1 MAQKNTKFKGTFA
14 ENILSV
20 FGKEPL
26 IALNYKQIASRMGI
40 HDKATKSNLLTVLQ
54 QLCEEG
60 ILQENNRGKF
70 TLHPSQVSNYAKR
83 QQYIVGELDMK
94 NTGKAYLLRDNGE
107 DVFIAAGNTS
117 TGLHGDIV
125 KVMLFPRR
133 ANRKMEGRVV
143 EVVERKK
150 TQYVGILE
158 INKDIAYLIPDNT
171 KIPVDILIPKHA
183 LNKAK
188 HGMKVV
194 VEITDWDT
202 HSRNPFG
209 KVIRLLGMPGENNV
223 EMQSILMEFNFPLE
237 FPKEV
242 ENEAKKIKEK
252 LPSEEIKKRRD
263 FRDVWTITIDPAD
276 AKDFDDALSLQQLK
290 NGNWE
295 VGVHIADVSWYVRPD
310 TLIDKEAYQRG
321 NSVYLVDRTIPML
334 PEKLCNDVCSLRPDE
349 DKFTFSAV
357 FELDASAN
365 IVKEWFG
372 KTVIRSDKRYAYEE
386 VQEMIEGKKEMFYEQ
401 IMTLHQLASS
411 LHQQRQKQGSIDF
424 DSREIKF
431 VLDENSRPVSVY
443 IKEQKEANRLIEDF
457 MLLANR
463 RVAERIGKAT
473 ATNKPRTFIYRIHD
487 VPNPE
492 KLTDFASFV
501 SRLGYKVDI
510 QSRSALTNSFNAL
523 FKKIEGKGEQTL
535 IETVALRTMQKA
547 IYSTENIGHYGL
559 GFDFYTHF
567 TSPIRRYSDLM
578 AHRLLEYYLTDGN
591 SVNSKLL
598 EDKCKHISDME
609 KKAQEAERASIKY
622 KQAEFL
628 KDKIGKVFEG
638 HVSGISK
645 WGIYV
650 ELIDNFCE
658 GLIRM
663 NDLTDDYYFIDEQN
677 YRIVGYHTKK
687 IIRLGDPIRVMLKEV
702 NMQKR
707 MIDFAMVSETEK
719 N

>member
-1 MAQKNTKFKGTFA
+1 MEKQKKNAQGTFS

-26 IALNYKQIASRMGI
+26 RAMNYKQVASRMGI
-40 HDKATKSNLLTVLQ
+40 HDKATKNNVLNVLQ
-54 QLCEEG
+54 QLCSEG

-70 TLHPSQVSNYAKR
+70 LLKQEHISKYAKH

-94 NTGKAYLLRDNGE
+94 NTGKAYLLRDDGE
-107 DVFIAAGNTS
+107 DIFIAAGNTS

-125 KVMLFPRR
+125 KVMLFPKR
-133 ANRKMEGRVV
+133 ANRKLEGRVV
-143 EVVERKK
+143 EIVERKK
-150 TQYVGILE
+150 SQYVGILE
-158 INKDIAYLIPDNT
+158 VNKNFAYLIPDST
-171 KIPVDILIPKHA
+171 KIPVDIFIPNDA

-188 HGMKVV
+188 NGMKVV
-194 VEITDWDT
+194 AEITDWEA
-202 HSRNPFG
+202 HSRNPIG
-209 KVIRLLGMPGENNV
+209 KVIRVLGMPGENNV
-223 EMQSILMEFNFPLE
+223 EMQSILMEFDFPLE

-242 ENEAKKIKEK
+242 EAEVKKIKDK
-252 LPSEEIKKRRD
+252 LPTDEIKKRRD

-276 AKDFDDALSLQQLK
+276 AKDFDDALSLQKLD

-310 TLIDKEAYQRG
+310 TPLDQEAFKRG
-321 NSVYLVDRTIPML
+321 TSVYLVDRTIPML
-334 PEKLCNDVCSLRPDE
+334 PEKLCNNVCSLRPDE

-357 FELDASAN
+357 FELDETAK

-372 KTVIRSDKRYAYEE
+372 KTVIRSNRRYAYEE
-386 VQEMIEGKKEMFYEQ
+386 VQKMIEGEKATFYPE
-401 IMTLHQLASS
+401 IMTLHRLASR
-411 LHQQRQKQGSIDF
+411 LREERQKQGSINF
-424 DSREIKF
+424 ESREVKF
-431 VLDENSRPVSVY
+431 VLDEKAHPISVY
-443 IKEQKEANRLIEDF
+443 LKEQKEANWLVEDF

-473 ATNKPRTFIYRIHD
+473 ATNKPRTFVYRIHD

-501 SRLGYKVDI
+501 RRLGYTVDI
-510 QSRSALTNSFNAL
+510 QNRNSLTNSFNKL
-523 FKKIEGKGEQTL
+523 FKKIEGKGEQNL

-559 GFDFYTHF
+559 GFDYYTHF
-567 TSPIRRYSDLM
+567 TSPIRRYPDLM
-578 AHRLLEYYLTDGN
+578 VHRLLEFYLNGGN
-591 SVNSKLL
+591 SMNDKIL
-598 EDKCKHISDME
+598 EGKCEHASDME
-609 KKAQEAERASIKY
+609 KKAQEAERASVKY

-628 KDKIGKVFEG
+628 EDKIGKIFEG

-645 WGIYV
+645 WGVYV
-650 ELIDNFCE
+650 ELVDNYCE

-663 NDLTDDYYFIDEQN
+663 NDLTDDYYYIDEQN

-687 IIRLGDPIRVMLKEV
+687 IIRLGDPIRVTIKEV

-707 MIDFAMVSETEK
+707 MIDFAMVSAI
-719 N
+719 NS